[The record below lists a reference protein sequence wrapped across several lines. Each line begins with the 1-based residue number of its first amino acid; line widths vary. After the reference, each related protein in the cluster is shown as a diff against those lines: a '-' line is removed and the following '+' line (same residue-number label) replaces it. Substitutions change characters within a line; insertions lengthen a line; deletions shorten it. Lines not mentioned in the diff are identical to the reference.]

1 MKNFIE
7 SVIRTPGL
15 LFMSI
20 LTMGFLVNAGV
31 EYINNTG
38 FEGPNMLAAFS
49 LIVGQVIVAVV
60 HQLRRLGDGDCNLTS
75 KA

>member
-7 SVIRTPGL
+7 SIVRTPGL

-20 LTMGFLVNAGV
+20 LTFGFTINAGV

-38 FEGPNMLAAFS
+38 FEGPNMLAAGS
-49 LIVGQVIVAVV
+49 LIIAQAVLLVV
-60 HQLRRLGDGDCNLTS
+60 HQLRRLGQS
-75 KA
+75 KRLPCA